1 MIEEMTKNIKKK
13 IAKIKNEVDQFDY
26 QDEFKHLKVFEK
38 KLLKKKVNLNSKGQ
52 DPKNQSN

>member
-13 IAKIKNEVDQFDY
+13 IAKIKNEVDQFDD

-38 KLLKKKVNLNSKGQ
+38 KLLKKKVNLNSI
-52 DPKNQSN
+52 